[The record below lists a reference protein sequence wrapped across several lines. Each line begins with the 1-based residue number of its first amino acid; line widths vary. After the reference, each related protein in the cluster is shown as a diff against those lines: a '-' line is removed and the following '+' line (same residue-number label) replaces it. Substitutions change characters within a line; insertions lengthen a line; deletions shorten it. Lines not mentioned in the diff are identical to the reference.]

1 MIVLT
6 LQPVVLD
13 LHVLAVDVAGFIE
26 AFTKRDR
33 IARVGL
39 GRPVS
44 DKPNHRH
51 RALLRARRQRPSRRT
66 AEQRDEIAAADHS
79 ITSSAA
85 TSSVCGTVRPRALAV
100 LRLIA
105 ISNLVGCR
113 TGNSDGLAP
122 LRMQTVGAMQVNTS

>member
-13 LHVLAVDVAGFIE
+13 LHVLAVDVAGFTE

-51 RALLRARRQRPSRRT
+51 RALLRARRERPRGRRA
-66 AEQRDEIAAADHS
+66 AESQDELAPPHP
-79 ITSSAA
+79 ITSSAVE
-85 TSSVCGTVRPRALAV
+85 SSVGGISRPSAFAV
-100 LRLIA
+100 LMLMA
-105 ISNLVGCR
+105 NSNLVGWS
-113 TGNSDGLAP
+113 TGRSAGLSP
-122 LRMQTVGAMQVNTS
+122 LRMRPT